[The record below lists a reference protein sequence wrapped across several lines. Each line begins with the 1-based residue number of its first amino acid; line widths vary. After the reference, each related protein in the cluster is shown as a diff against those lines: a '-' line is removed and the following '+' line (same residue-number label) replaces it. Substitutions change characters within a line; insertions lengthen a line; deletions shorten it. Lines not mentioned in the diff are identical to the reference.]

1 LRFLAPPQQPDLV
14 QVHSAWEQFVGA
26 GAPPSPHLRGYVARA
41 WERSRAAG
49 CDPFQPKAHLLS
61 ARDTEALLAAQAR
74 LVTVVG
80 PFLHALSAAAGDDRH
95 AAMLADGN
103 GRLLQVVAD
112 RETAADEN
120 FPAPGALLAERTSGA
135 NGVGTAL
142 AENGYV
148 ELVGPEHYIEGFQV
162 FTCQGAPLE
171 GPAGG
176 CAGVLSMSVR
186 RLETADKVRDILFCA
201 SEAAACELLSSWLK
215 DAVSTQVEPVLEKL
229 RQDMVQRIAVTRL
242 RLELAARQI
251 AGGTDATTTIDAA
264 IHLSRK
270 FGRQAALWRSLAL
283 SHAGAIESIRLE
295 DLVAD
300 LLELLQTEARVASV
314 QFAWG
319 EVQTVRVVADRP
331 TLLRQL
337 LNAALTSIQASAVGA
352 AIEVSVRKRNHVGS
366 VTMIERGTDSDL
378 APVLRQVD
386 FPALD

>member
-1 LRFLAPPQQPDLV
+1 MRFLAPPQQPDLSHV
-14 QVHSAWEQFVGA
+14 RSAWEQFVVS
-26 GAPPSPHLRGYVARA
+26 GAPPSPRLRSYVARA
-41 WERSRAAG
+41 WERSRAAR
-49 CDPFQPKAHLLS
+49 CDPYQGKAHLLS
-61 ARDTEALLAAQAR
+61 ARDTEELLSQQAR

-80 PFLHALSAAAGDDRH
+80 PFLSALSAAAGADRH
-95 AAMLADGN
+95 AAMLADGD

-120 FPAPGALLAERTSGA
+120 FPGPGALLSERTSGA

-148 ELVGPEHYIEGFQV
+148 ELVGPEHFIEGFHV

-201 SEAAACELLSSWLK
+201 SEAAACELLSSWLT
-215 DAVSTQVEPVLEKL
+215 DAVSTQVDPLLEKL

-251 AGGTDATTTIDAA
+251 AGGTDATTTIDVA
-264 IHLSRK
+264 IQLSRK
-270 FGRQAALWRSLAL
+270 FGRQAALWRALAL
-283 SHAGAIESIRLE
+283 GHTAETESMRLA

-300 LLELLQTEARVASV
+300 LIELLQTEARVASV
-314 QFAWG
+314 QFVWG
-319 EVQTVRVVADRP
+319 QVQPIRVIADRP

-337 LNAALTSIQASAVGA
+337 LNGLLTSIQAAASGA
-352 AIEVSVRKRNHVGS
+352 AIEVSIRRLDRLGAL
-366 VTMIERGTDSDL
+366 TMVERGIDG
-378 APVLRQVD
+378 AVARVLRID
-386 FPALD
+386 LPALG